1 MPCKPHP
8 ADLFNG
14 SVIANAVEWSAFTQG
29 GGRLTRHFG
38 SRLEA
43 RRAAQAMA
51 DQFRRPA
58 LVYAIDCNGRSAV
71 ADTIQPSQETIMTTN
86 TNTAQVYGKRFN
98 AQRAARK
105 ALGPDAQEDRD
116 FRTEKRDGGW
126 VWLAID
132 PVSGFA
138 DGAANAIAA
147 SDTVDVEEPTAD
159 DLGIPGFLRRE
170 KDQSEPAL
178 AEPPQV
184 EGNEPKVEKRT
195 AKGEPKQRAK
205 KVGKPQPAPV
215 KEERVTGKR
224 AAIEEAARQGQLP
237 TPPDFSAATHA
248 RFRAKLAKLIE
259 MVEAGDIDGLKAYAI
274 NPVSTSPRAMARY
287 RDLAVIALEA
297 RQNAS

>member
-1 MPCKPHP
+1 MPRKPHP

-14 SVIANAVEWSAFTQG
+14 SVIANAVEWSAFTQA

-43 RRAAQAMA
+43 RHAAQAMA
-51 DQFRRPA
+51 DEFRRPA
-58 LVYAIDCNGRSAV
+58 LVYAIDRNGRSAV
-71 ADTIQPSQETIMTTN
+71 ADTVKPSKETIMTTN

-105 ALGPDAQEDRD
+105 ALGPDAQEGRD
-116 FRTEKRDGGW
+116 FRTEKRDGAW

-132 PVSGFA
+132 PAPGFA
-138 DGAANAIAA
+138 EGAANAIPA
-147 SDTVDVEEPTAD
+147 SETAHVGEPTAD

-170 KDQSEPAL
+170 KEQPEPVPAEPAKVEESEPVQKSA
-178 AEPPQV
+178 A
-184 EGNEPKVEKRT
+184 KRET
-195 AKGEPKQRAK
+195 KQRAK
-205 KVGKPQPAPV
+205 KLAKAQPARE
-215 KEERVTGKR
+215 KAERATGKR
-224 AAIEEAARQGQLP
+224 AAIEDAARKGQLP
-237 TPPDFSAATHA
+237 SPPDFSAATHA
-248 RFRAKLAKLIE
+248 RFRAKLAKLVE
-259 MVEAGDIDGLKAYAI
+259 MVDAGDIDGLKAFTI